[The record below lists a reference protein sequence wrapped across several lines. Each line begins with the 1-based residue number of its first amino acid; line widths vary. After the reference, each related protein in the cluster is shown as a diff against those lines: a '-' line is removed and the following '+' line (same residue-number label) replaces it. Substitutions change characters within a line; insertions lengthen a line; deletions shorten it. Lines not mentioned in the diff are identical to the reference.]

1 MSTTQGLA
9 SNILAVVQRGEQ
21 PDYIYKYPTELE
33 AVTLEQVNGAIKKY
47 IDLTK
52 LVIVEAGSIDQNGK
66 PLE

>member
-1 MSTTQGLA
+1 LSTTQGLA
-9 SNILAVVQRGEQ
+9 SNILAVVQRGEE
-21 PDYIYKYPTELE
+21 PDYIYKYPEELE